1 VVEKLI
7 TQGWPS
13 EKTVFEHAAYELLK
27 WHSNHRDDYVNS
39 YSLVNPGA
47 AGLNSSIRQRE
58 QSPHDYNAVNES
70 YIDRDQLRQVSPSK
84 RAANVLKQTASKYPE
99 LDQAAQMENYK
110 REVSEMSVSQNI
122 QPIQLKSR
130 RSNGVN
136 PGLRRDSTGQSTLYK
151 PITMEIFSQR
161 KSHEPVSNTD
171 LKDRFGAD
179 QIRLGKTATKRATNL
194 HALQDNEQLNK
205 IF

>member
-1 VVEKLI
+1 
-7 TQGWPS
+7 
-13 EKTVFEHAAYELLK
+13 
-27 WHSNHRDDYVNS
+27 
-39 YSLVNPGA
+39 
-47 AGLNSSIRQRE
+47 
-58 QSPHDYNAVNES
+58 
-70 YIDRDQLRQVSPSK
+70 
-84 RAANVLKQTASKYPE
+84 
-99 LDQAAQMENYK
+99 MENYK